1 VEQNYGMFFALLDRK
16 NLLMQKILL
25 KNRCWAIFCC
35 SVLLWAGISC
45 SKSDTVT
52 PCLLNS
58 VITQSDSLP
67 AIRGDITY
75 DFLDRIERIQ
85 FAGGNF
91 WQYDYPNSST
101 IIANNFDAN
110 EVLLQR
116 TYYVLNQLNY
126 VKIATYENST
136 AQTTYEYNTN
146 GYLIKTNHTENGE
159 TNSITRTIE
168 NGNIVLLV
176 QPTDSILYRETYDYY
191 DMSNN
196 FNLDDYGRNL
206 FGKANTNL
214 LRQRVF
220 LQTQNMQTDT
230 AAIWLYSYT
239 FDENNQVIEQQI
251 YTQNS
256 LIPFKSI
263 SYGYD
268 C

>member
-1 VEQNYGMFFALLDRK
+1 
-16 NLLMQKILL
+16 MQEILL
-25 KNRCWAIFCC
+25 ENRYWVIFCC
-35 SVLLWAGISC
+35 LVLLGAEVSC
-45 SKSDTVT
+45 RKSNTAM
-52 PCLLNS
+52 PCLLNT

-91 WQYDYPNSST
+91 WQYDYPNNST
-101 IIANNFDAN
+101 IIANIFDAN

-116 TYYVLNQLNY
+116 TYFVLNQLNY

-146 GYLIKTNHTENGE
+146 GYLIKANHTENGK
-159 TNSITRTIE
+159 TNSLTRTIE
-168 NGNIVLLV
+168 NGNVVLLT
-176 QPTDSILYRETYDYY
+176 QPTDSILYRETYEYY
-191 DMSNN
+191 DMSND
-196 FNLDDYGRNL
+196 FNLEDYGRNL
-206 FGKANTNL
+206 FGKANANL

-230 AAIWLYSYT
+230 TAVWLYSYT

-251 YTQNS
+251 YTKSS
-256 LIPFKSI
+256 LIPFKSM
-263 SYGYD
+263 SYLYD